1 MVDSGSTRLLFSLAS
16 PRPADESFAA
26 VERLSRLAPAW
37 EDFLNRAERARLLP
51 LVAWRLQRRPGISP
65 QNQDR
70 LAEIFHQ
77 NNLRNL
83 VRVRELIRVC
93 RELEKN
99 EIRALAIKGPVL
111 ATLCYHSLGS
121 RSFDDL
127 DLLIHPEDVSRT
139 LSLLLNS
146 GYDHWLPEWDRRH
159 LKQFF
164 SRPDFLRFL
173 WWDQAMLT
181 RDNPRMTVE
190 IHWAAL
196 PRYFSF
202 ELPFEKLW
210 RDRRAV
216 SISGHKFPT
225 LFAEDLLLLI
235 AAHGAKHLWS
245 SPKWTCDLAWAIHE
259 FSEVE
264 WEQVEGQARQKGGLR
279 MLRVG
284 ALLAARLF
292 AASPQ
297 PEWLAC
303 LQTDSVADRLARE
316 IECSLLQSVEDD
328 SPFPEPLG
336 RKLRL
341 RERRLDQIRYLQRSL
356 LTPSSR
362 DCRWISLPPPLFP
375 LYRLVRP
382 LRLALEALHS
392 RD

>member
-1 MVDSGSTRLLFSLAS
+1 MPDSNLTRVLFNLAS
-16 PRPADESFAA
+16 PRPADVSFA
-26 VERLSRLAPAW
+26 VIETQSRLTPAW
-37 EDFLNRAERARLLP
+37 DGFLKRAERARLLP
-51 LVAWRLQRRPGISP
+51 LVAWRLKGRAGISP

-70 LAEIFHQ
+70 LSEIFHR

-83 VRVRELIRVC
+83 IRVRELIRVC
-93 RELEKN
+93 RELEN
-99 EIRALAIKGPVL
+99 NGIRVLAVKGPVL
-111 ATLCYHSLGS
+111 ATLCYRNLGS

-127 DLLIHPEDVSRT
+127 DLLIHQEDVARA
-139 LSLLLNS
+139 LRLLLNS
-146 GYDHWLPEWDRRH
+146 GYDHWLPEWDRGH
-159 LKQFF
+159 VKKFF

-173 WWDQAMLT
+173 WWDQAMMT
-181 RDNPRMTVE
+181 RDDPRMTVE

-210 RDRRAV
+210 NDRRAV
-216 SISGHKFPT
+216 SISGHEFRT
-225 LFAEDLLLLI
+225 LSPGDLLLLI

-245 SPKWTCDLAWAIHE
+245 SPKWICDLAWAIHR
-259 FSEVE
+259 FSEVDWKE
-264 WEQVEGQARQKGGLR
+264 VEHQARQRGGLR

-292 AASPQ
+292 STSLQ
-297 PEWLAC
+297 QEWLAS
-303 LQTDSVADRLARE
+303 LHTDTAADRLARE
-316 IECSLLQSVEDD
+316 LEGSLLESIEDD

-362 DCRWISLPPPLFP
+362 DCRWIPLPPPLFP

-382 LRLALEALHS
+382 LRLALDGL
-392 RD
+392 RGGG